1 MKLSGERSCNFIKVY
16 TFEVNNKMEHILGI
30 MSVRTIIQ
38 YSITLLIPYNT
49 VFSFQNSNH
58 KVPLAFQNLYQVSAY
73 KFWLWVPYAGGFNQI
88 SELFHVQG
96 TADEVVDCS
105 HGRALWELSKVKYEP
120 LWVKGGNHCN
130 LELYPEYIKHLKKFV
145 NAIERSPP
153 VKDESPESS
162 DPSDPSET
170 GSESAESS
178 RRSTDIRD
186 KPRSSID
193 HRPSIDRREKP
204 RGSID
209 RRDKSRKSVDQ
220 LDKPRASVDQP
231 DRPRKS
237 IDRFVYTFLWF
248 LLYIPLWNFVVTR
261 ILFPALLTL
270 VMPRCD
276 SFGGMMRSVKL
287 CNIDCFTAASGS

>member
-1 MKLSGERSCNFIKVY
+1 V
-16 TFEVNNKMEHILGI
+16 
-30 MSVRTIIQ
+30 
-38 YSITLLIPYNT
+38 P
-49 VFSFQNSNH
+49 FS
-58 KVPLAFQNLYQVSAY
+58 FQNLYQVSPY
-73 KFWLWVPYAGGFNQI
+73 KFWLWVLYTRGFNQVDK
-88 SELFHVQG
+88 LFHVQG

-120 LWVKGGNHCN
+120 LWIKGGNHCN

-145 NAIERSPP
+145 TAIEKSQP

-162 DPSDPSET
+162 GPSDPSEI
-170 GSESAESS
+170 GSESAENS

-209 RRDKSRKSVDQ
+209 RRDKNRKSIDQ

-231 DRPRKS
+231 DRARKS
-237 IDRFVYTFLWF
+237 IDRSVYTFLCF
-248 LLYIPLWNFVVTR
+248 LHYIFVWNFVIRR
-261 ILFPALLTL
+261 ILFLALLTL
-270 VMPRCD
+270 VMPRRD